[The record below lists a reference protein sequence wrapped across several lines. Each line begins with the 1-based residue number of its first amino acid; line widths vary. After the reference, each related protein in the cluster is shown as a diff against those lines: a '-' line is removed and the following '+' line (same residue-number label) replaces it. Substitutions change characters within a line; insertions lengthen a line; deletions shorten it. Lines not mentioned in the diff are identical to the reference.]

1 MATYALASG
10 RHVPEP
16 VTQALASGALGAI
29 FEETKGLEGDGHEL
43 ASTNR
48 PRQDN
53 MARQHRFEHSIRQL
67 TYAHNRLVDIVA
79 PATPRTIL
87 FSQTSIQRAGSWE
100 FLGREPFVRRMMYTA
115 ILFLL
120 GTILSRILLHMNVL
134 PQGENALA
142 GVGGALFLQQLH
154 LMAVAGLGASFAVLF
169 EVNTYTL
176 KGAFDPLYEPSYW
189 SRFALGLIA
198 GVMLAELA
206 SADTSTHLYSGVA
219 QPTLALLGGFS
230 ASVVYRILVHLR
242 NTIASLIPSEAV
254 EEADIQQH
262 LSAAMPPEPS
272 AHRRLTVAARL
283 ISLQQKLATTI
294 SPEQL
299 KQELDRI
306 LADLLAPDVDD
317 P

>member
-29 FEETKGLEGDGHEL
+29 FEETKGPEGDGHEL

-87 FSQTSIQRAGSWE
+87 FSQTSTQRAGSWE

-120 GTILSRILLHMNVL
+120 GAILSRILLHMNVL

-142 GVGGALFLQQLH
+142 GVGGG
-154 LMAVAGLGASFAVLF
+154 AV
-169 EVNTYTL
+169 
-176 KGAFDPLYEPSYW
+176 
-189 SRFALGLIA
+189 
-198 GVMLAELA
+198 
-206 SADTSTHLYSGVA
+206 
-219 QPTLALLGGFS
+219 
-230 ASVVYRILVHLR
+230 
-242 NTIASLIPSEAV
+242 
-254 EEADIQQH
+254 
-262 LSAAMPPEPS
+262 PP
-272 AHRRLTVAARL
+272 
-283 ISLQQKLATTI
+283 ATTFNGRRGTGSI
-294 SPEQL
+294 VCSAL
-299 KQELDRI
+299 
-306 LADLLAPDVDD
+306 
-317 P
+317 